1 MTEMAY
7 CGLNCEECPVF
18 QATQNRD
25 EVHKRWLAA
34 EYSSQELCFTTRDMT
49 CHGCKTPLRLE
60 SRMCQ
65 GCQIRDCAS
74 QQMVKNCAHC
84 IQYPC
89 LLIRRFVST
98 ETDARTSL
106 ELERELISYQGIA
119 LPS

>member
-34 EYSSQELCFTTRDMT
+34 EYSSQQLCFAIRDMT
-49 CHGCKTPLRLE
+49 CHGCKIPLCLE
-60 SRMCQ
+60 SRMYQ
-65 GCQIRDCAS
+65 DCQIQDCAS

-98 ETDARTSL
+98 ETDARTKL
-106 ELERELISYQGIA
+106 ELERNLISYQRIA
-119 LPS
+119 LIS